1 MPMTKDTAGDEAALV
16 LQPGNGV
23 ISGTT
28 PVFTIL
34 DVRDKDAVSLQLIV
48 DYQVDTITVIGAA
61 DHVVASTGVWT
72 FGNYTFTGLTGAKLV
87 ISGATNAGNN
97 GTFAITG
104 VSGHTATTA
113 TTGLVDETFAASVT
127 AQVIRSETASHPAG
141 AWTVLASN
149 DYVPGAAGS
158 SSGAYG
164 APANP
169 GHFFSVTALF
179 SKPTTIAAVTDAN
192 AQYVQADPHF
202 DGRHLKV
209 IFTPSGGAGTASVS
223 PYRKNWSR

>member
-1 MPMTKDTAGDEAALV
+1 MPMMKDTAGDDSPLV
-16 LQPGNGV
+16 LGA

-28 PVFTIL
+28 PQTTIL

-48 DYQVDTITVIGAA
+48 DYQVDTVTVIGAS

-87 ISGATNAGNN
+87 VSGAANAGNN
-97 GTFAITG
+97 GTFSITG

-113 TTGLVDETFAASVT
+113 TTGLVDETFAAGVT
-127 AQVIRSETASHPAG
+127 VQVIRSETASHPAG
-141 AWTVLASN
+141 TWTILASN
-149 DYVPGAAGS
+149 DYVPPAPS
-158 SSGAYG
+158 SGIGAYG
-164 APANP
+164 SAPNP
-169 GHFFSVTALF
+169 GHFFDVKALF
-179 SKPTTIAAVTDAN
+179 SKPTTVAAVTDAN

-209 IFTPSGGAGTASVS
+209 TFTPSGGAGTVSVA